1 MAVKFTKRYFSEAE
15 RLYDTALGT
24 SKRFNT
30 DEYNQLKSKDPDLA
44 LTYSYLHAGLSDK
57 DTSNFDDTYYNM
69 LSAEDKITYLN
80 NEYYT
85 DKTET
90 AVDETTGETF
100 NVYDRTKEYLDYK
113 FQEGVDKAYF
123 ESLSGFEKAMGT
135 IGGVLGNAV
144 NALYSTVEGVI
155 DATLLLSSWIANIGD
170 GKVGVDTEASK
181 RIKGWIGEDLT
192 GTRAFGEHLQQF
204 AKRNT
209 YIDKNAVAKTI
220 NDVASGLAQMVPLA
234 LNVVAPGIG
243 TATYFTGMAGNTAGQ
258 AVYENPDINSGWL
271 AFYTLGTTGIEFLTE
286 KLSSVLFGG
295 SSIDKLFGGK
305 SGTGNGFSRFIKSFV
320 SEGFEESVSEF
331 TGVILHDTIVNGD
344 TFKEALGN
352 ISIKDVLYAGLIGGI
367 IGGIGTVVEIGTAQN
382 ITITKDG
389 TMLTNQEV
397 KQLKAEG
404 KSVEGKKYSK
414 AQSLNLMETLKQ
426 AEDIAAKTDSNVNK
440 LLTKYE
446 TNDRTLLEKEHKEE
460 YDRAVEKDRK
470 IAEKK
475 ADAASALAKIL
486 DVVGLEG
493 FQKATDLANAVIET
507 RAAEADKYINTLT
520 GKNIQF
526 KSIEERYKAKNP
538 GIGIKITGNIDSARK
553 QLQNFFKF
561 NYGMDVYF
569 ADLGWKDGNVDYKS
583 LTLDE
588 NTIIIDNTTFNTLS
602 KQALI
607 ETVVKEELVHA
618 LQFESGVLSPK
629 NMYNLMKI
637 VQELGGKDVIPAE
650 LDTAY
655 DADGKV
661 ERLAEKQA
669 QALAQTL
676 LFDELTVSKIF
687 SADKPSFVNVYKFLN
702 KNKDDLQNKTRNKK
716 ETVKYREVLKR
727 MKMYRDAAIKNIGNA
742 EDVQALTTL
751 LGLTEEQARLLSA
764 TYDRNFDT
772 AHYSVIKDS
781 YSVNVTKRTLAQE
794 FLLKQRI
801 DLTNNYAIKD
811 PTTMNNALYRGIFDP
826 DRYTKEARDA
836 IFAINPPEN
845 MERMSETE
853 LKEAFKYN
861 LQDYLLT
868 NYNVTANQEMGCLLN
883 SFNLKDALND
893 DFIDDMRALS
903 VEDPNTIDNYTTL
916 GSIFDEA
923 FLRKFVDVDGKNPL
937 ADVQIQ
943 ITHTESD
950 SRKKAGYNAT
960 KKIITLNIPP
970 MDTTSNAVIYDRL
983 LHEVHH
989 ALADIQGLPA
999 GTSPE
1004 RVKGALHN
1012 VSDAEILKL
1021 AKMLLTNASVE
1032 EFKAAPTVLRDY
1044 VAYGVYRITD
1054 GEYMAEAYAT
1064 SSSRWND
1071 YEKRLK
1077 GNVAFNRSGFRVY
1090 GNGTVL
1096 QGYGRFK
1103 NYRFESTQLMDIR
1116 SKIESKKL
1124 LDPKFVVAYAKENKL
1139 VTTLK
1144 AHGIDF
1150 KTANVSDKFKH
1161 TINNFTKQDVFDDL
1175 FTNDIVSKNAT
1186 PEERTKII
1194 SAVTDYLSSINDAF
1208 AALNATKID
1217 WSKWSLTLK
1226 MEIADITK
1234 ERLYSLISQDAIAD
1248 KTATQQEKEALTNA
1262 IIDYVRDGKNQ
1273 HMRTLTDLENATS
1286 LGLAYLELYE
1296 KYVAPKDADK
1306 NKPHT
1311 YEEIKTA
1318 VDSLIYKPEV
1328 EAAVMKI
1335 YSNVTNKEV
1344 NNARNSIL
1352 KQKLLKSDFDYSLA
1366 AYHKLMAEMS
1376 QGLKSKTEVS
1386 DEITKDTG
1394 SDEKKISIT
1403 DTMQVKSFNQEGSY
1417 DMETSE
1423 SQQTDEKLTKKAI
1436 KNVKDKIEA
1445 LQNSPKIFELRNSF
1459 EKTQKDTFIK
1469 LYGQQA
1475 YEAVLKMMPKK
1486 SNLDAKVKNIREKI
1500 EQSTLSDL
1508 TKQQLL
1514 TRDTT
1519 EFGLTQYN
1527 EYIEEMQNALDIAPK
1542 EKFVPKKQTVEKVPT
1557 KKKTPVAEQKTEIVE
1572 KKKATPTSASAQTT
1586 TPTGTV
1592 GEEKTKPVVEKKKET
1607 TEEKTEKLFKDT
1619 ITVYDVNEKTESS
1632 SLAQKFLS
1640 AVSNTPEILNEVQKV
1655 TTQQTH
1661 AVISTDLLNTM
1672 ISLGT
1677 FITRNN
1683 FDTIRRIIASSDN
1696 KFAGEALNLFDEV
1709 VQNTAFEDS
1718 DFTTYVNNFY
1728 EKQVSLA
1735 GQKLSRHAK
1744 YVAEYKPVSNLITTL
1759 KDQNYQG
1766 IVTDEML
1773 EKYDPRL
1780 KEKDKMI
1787 AELTDQISQLKEE
1800 IRRSFENE
1808 EAVAALSS
1816 ALVRMEDSLLEKQKT
1831 LDEMSEK
1838 DTKLQAEID
1847 DLRKQIAEQQ
1857 KAITNTTRDGLTDL
1871 ERQELMTQAKKAAE
1885 DKLILEK
1892 GNAIEIADWLIR
1904 NVEDLEQTSA
1914 LVNDMMRE
1922 VIRTAIKIEE
1932 AGGEV
1937 GVYKKAPEE
1946 IDAFPKAKVFVLKT
1960 IKKLKSYRMWAM
1972 LSSPV
1977 TWVRNFFS
1985 NAGMTVLDHETGL
1998 FEKMFTKVMDKKGLF
2013 ADGTQL
2019 KYRSTSAGKDAYK
2032 SILKKFPNVIES
2044 IINGEDV
2051 SKYDTQSAEKV
2062 GHVKH
2067 ELLKKEFQEAEGFA
2081 KILIGAQ
2088 IGTHWGLT
2096 YGPLGDNAA
2105 VTHAILRNVGDL
2117 LASNMNIWVNRYSA
2131 EADTLSKKKNLT
2143 QKQKDR
2149 LQKINT
2155 FIETNS
2161 VETLIETMTKED
2173 LKPIFDNAKT
2183 RAFEQYFRNPNKLS
2197 DWLNKLGKK
2206 HPMLGELISI
2216 VFPFPK
2222 VATNVLCMAV
2232 KYSPIGFAKALAQ
2245 MNKAKQAMA
2254 AGKTTG
2260 FEYAEISRTLSQAT
2274 VGTINLVAGILLAAL
2289 GAIDIDEDD
2298 YMGPSLK
2305 IGDFKMSLSELAPA
2319 ATTLS
2324 IGAAMLWAWKNDK
2337 SGTKMALDVIYDNTL
2352 LGNIENVFRYSS
2364 PEQYFQNLSISYISQ
2379 YIPNCLKLITKI
2391 TDWETKDK
2399 TGNYWNK
2406 LIKTLGS
2413 YIPGVSHAVPA
2424 KVNPYTGDRQYR
2436 SGVEGWY
2443 NIVHAI
2449 LPVTTKITKQS
2460 ELEKTAKSLGAET
2473 TGFSGQ
2479 FTINSKDYKITNDE
2493 KNRLSRYRAEYI
2505 NKEFENYVS
2514 GKSKIKTQKEDG
2526 TYKTVYWNNLTDDE
2540 KKKALESLYSKAA
2553 TVTKIEYWLKQG
2565 NRYYTSSI
2573 EEYQRLRQQFNNSQQ
2588 IQYKKNWKTS
2598 KFVEK

>member
-1 MAVKFTKRYFSEAE
+1 M
-15 RLYDTALGT
+15 
-24 SKRFNT
+24 
-30 DEYNQLKSKDPDLA
+30 
-44 LTYSYLHAGLSDK
+44 
-57 DTSNFDDTYYNM
+57 
-69 LSAEDKITYLN
+69 
-80 NEYYT
+80 
-85 DKTET
+85 
-90 AVDETTGETF
+90 
-100 NVYDRTKEYLDYK
+100 
-113 FQEGVDKAYF
+113 
-123 ESLSGFEKAMGT
+123 
-135 IGGVLGNAV
+135 
-144 NALYSTVEGVI
+144 
-155 DATLLLSSWIANIGD
+155 
-170 GKVGVDTEASK
+170 
-181 RIKGWIGEDLT
+181 
-192 GTRAFGEHLQQF
+192 
-204 AKRNT
+204 
-209 YIDKNAVAKTI
+209 
-220 NDVASGLAQMVPLA
+220 
-234 LNVVAPGIG
+234 
-243 TATYFTGMAGNTAGQ
+243 
-258 AVYENPDINSGWL
+258 
-271 AFYTLGTTGIEFLTE
+271 
-286 KLSSVLFGG
+286 
-295 SSIDKLFGGK
+295 
-305 SGTGNGFSRFIKSFV
+305 
-320 SEGFEESVSEF
+320 
-331 TGVILHDTIVNGD
+331 
-344 TFKEALGN
+344 
-352 ISIKDVLYAGLIGGI
+352 KDVLYAGLIGGI
-367 IGGIGTVVEIGTAQN
+367 IGGIGTVAEIGTAQN

-440 LLTKYE
+440 LLTKHK

-460 YDRAVEKDRK
+460 YDSAVEKDRK

-602 KQALI
+602 RQALI

-650 LDTAY
+650 LDAAY

-811 PTTMNNALYRGIFDP
+811 PTTMNNTLYRGIFDP

-853 LKEAFKYN
+853 LREAFKYN
-861 LQDYLLT
+861 LQEYLLT
-868 NYNVTANQEMGCLLN
+868 NYNVVANQEMGCLLN

-943 ITHTESD
+943 TIHTESG
-950 SRKKAGYNAT
+950 SRKTAEYNAT
-960 KKIITLNIPP
+960 KKIITLYIPP

-999 GTSPE
+999 GSSPE
-1004 RVKGALHN
+1004 RVKGALRN

-1021 AKMLLTNASVE
+1021 AKMLLTYAFFD
-1032 EFKAAPTVLRDY
+1032 EFKDAPTILRDY
-1044 VAYGVYRITD
+1044 VAYGIYRITD

-1064 SSSRWND
+1064 SSSRRND
-1071 YEKRLK
+1071 YEKKLK
-1077 GNVAFNRSGFRVY
+1077 GGVAFNRSGFRVY

-1103 NYRFESTQLMDIR
+1103 NYRFEITQLMDIR
-1116 SKIESKKL
+1116 SKIESKNL
-1124 LDPKFVVAYAKENKL
+1124 LNPRFVVAYAKENKL

-1175 FTNDIVSKNAT
+1175 FTNDIVGKNAT

-1194 SAVTDYLSSINDAF
+1194 NAVTDYLSSINDAF

-1234 ERLYSLISQDAIAD
+1234 ERLYSLISQNDIAD

-1318 VDSLIYKPEV
+1318 VDSLMYKPEV
-1328 EAAVMKI
+1328 EAAVIKI
-1335 YSNVTNKEV
+1335 YSKVTNKEV

-1394 SDEKKISIT
+1394 SDEKKVSIT
-1403 DTMQVKSFNQEGSY
+1403 DTIQVKSFNQEGSY
-1417 DMETSE
+1417 NMETSE
-1423 SQQTDEKLTKKAI
+1423 GQQTDEKLTKKAI

-1445 LQNSPKIFELRNSF
+1445 LQNSPKIFELRNTF
-1459 EKTQKDTFIK
+1459 EKTQKDDFVK

-1475 YEAVLKMMPKK
+1475 YAAVLKMMPKK

-1500 EQSTLSDL
+1500 EQSTLSDV

-1542 EKFVPKKQTVEKVPT
+1542 EKFAPKKPTVKKAPT
-1557 KKKTPVAEQKTEIVE
+1557 RKKTPVAEQKTEIVE
-1572 KKKATPTSASAQTT
+1572 KKKATPTGASEQTT
-1586 TPTGTV
+1586 TPPTETV
-1592 GEEKTKPVVEKKKET
+1592 VEEKTKPVVEKKKET

-1619 ITVYDVNEKTESS
+1619 ITVYDVNEKIETS
-1632 SLAQKFLS
+1632 SLAQKFLN

-1677 FITRNN
+1677 FINKNN
-1683 FDTIRRIIASSDN
+1683 FDAIRRIIASSDN

-1759 KDQNYQG
+1759 KDQNYHG

-1787 AELTDQISQLKEE
+1787 AELTQQITELKDQVKQSFEIDEE
-1800 IRRSFENE
+1800 IVKLQEQLDSVIE
-1808 EAVAALSS
+1808 ELDAK
-1816 ALVRMEDSLLEKQKT
+1816 EKQLAEMTVKDRT
-1831 LDEMSEK
+1831 LQDEVALLTRQINEQK
-1838 DTKLQAEID
+1838 KLIN
-1847 DLRKQIAEQQ
+1847 K
-1857 KAITNTTRDGLTDL
+1857 KSKKVLTDS
-1871 ERQELMTQAKKAAE
+1871 ERQELLAQAKKAAE

-1946 IDAFPKAKVFVLKT
+1946 IEAFPKAKAFVLNT
-1960 IKKLKSYRMWAM
+1960 LKKLKSYRMWAM

-1985 NAGMTVLDHETGL
+1985 NAGMTVLDLETGR
-1998 FEKMFTKVMDKKGLF
+1998 FEKMFTKIMDKKGLF

-2019 KYRSTSAGKDAYK
+2019 KYRSTSAGKDAYE
-2032 SILKKFPNVIES
+2032 SIMKKFPNVIES

-2062 GHVKH
+2062 GHVKY

-2088 IGTHWGLT
+2088 IGNYWGLT

-2105 VTHAILRNVGDL
+2105 VTHALLRNVGDL
-2117 LASNMNIWVNRYSA
+2117 LASNMDIWVNRYAA

-2155 FIETNS
+2155 FIKTNS
-2161 VETLIETMTKED
+2161 VETLLEIMTKED

-2197 DWLNKLGKK
+2197 DWLTKVGKK

-2232 KYSPIGFAKALAQ
+2232 KYSPIGFAKALVQ
-2245 MNKAKQAMA
+2245 MNKAKQAIA

-2274 VGTINLVAGILLAAL
+2274 IGTINLVAGIILAAL

-2319 ATTLS
+2319 TTTLS
-2324 IGAAMLWAWKNDK
+2324 VGAAMLWAWKNDK

-2364 PEQYFQNLSISYISQ
+2364 PEQYYQNLKISYISQ
-2379 YIPNCLKLITKI
+2379 YIPNCLKLITKL

-2443 NIVHAI
+2443 NIVHAL

-2479 FTINSKDYKITNDE
+2479 FTINSKDYNITNNE

-2505 NKEFENYVS
+2505 NDEFEKYVS

-2553 TVTKIEYWLKQG
+2553 TVTKIEYWLSHG
-2565 NRYYTSSI
+2565 NSYYTSSI

-2588 IQYKKNWKTS
+2588 IQYKKNWNTS